1 MPHAPIPSILSRFE
15 GPPAPTPANQ
25 SMSDPA
31 IKTRPEASAV
41 AWSWRDRAAGDPDA
55 RAREAQSLRIRGMVG
70 GGIGLGVAALFHFG
84 GHRQTAAAVVAGIAV
99 LLALLALVAPLTV
112 FKKISHALEVF
123 ARGVASAV
131 TWVLMTILFY
141 LVFLPVGLVL
151 RSGKKLA
158 ITKGA
163 DRRLPTYWT
172 RTEERE
178 HPLESYR
185 RQF

>member
-1 MPHAPIPSILSRFE
+1 
-15 GPPAPTPANQ
+15 
-25 SMSDPA
+25 MSDST
-31 IKTRPEASAV
+31 IKPRPEASAV
-41 AWSWRDRAAGDPDA
+41 AWNWRDRAGLATDS
-55 RAREAQSLRIRGMVG
+55 RAREARSLRIRGVVG
-70 GGIGLGVAALFHFG
+70 GVVGLAFAALLYFV
-84 GHRQTAAAVVAGIAV
+84 GHKVRAAEVVAGIAI

-112 FKKISHALEVF
+112 FKKVSHALEVF

-141 LVFLPVGLVL
+141 LVFLPIGLVL

-158 ITKGA
+158 ITQGA

-178 HPLESYR
+178 PPLESYR

>member
-1 MPHAPIPSILSRFE
+1 MPSVPLTSILSRFE
-15 GPPAPTPANQ
+15 DPRSRLGNQ
-25 SMSDPA
+25 SMSDSTVKP
-31 IKTRPEASAV
+31 RPEASAV

-55 RAREAQSLRIRGMVG
+55 RAREARSLRIRGLVG
-70 GGIGLGVAALFHFG
+70 GGIGLVVAALFQFV
-84 GHRQTAAAVVAGIAV
+84 GHRETAAAVVAGIAV

-112 FKKISHALEVF
+112 FKKVSHALEVF

-141 LVFLPVGLVL
+141 LVFLPIGLVL

-172 RTEERE
+172 RTEEWE
-178 HPLESYR
+178 NPLESYR

>member
-1 MPHAPIPSILSRFE
+1 
-15 GPPAPTPANQ
+15 
-25 SMSDPA
+25 MSDPT
-31 IKTRPEASAV
+31 IKPRPEASAV
-41 AWSWRDRAAGDPDA
+41 AWNWRDRAGAATDSL
-55 RAREAQSLRIRGMVG
+55 AREARSLRIRGIVG
-70 GGIGLGVAALFHFG
+70 GGIGLAVAALFYFV
-84 GHRQTAAAVVAGIAV
+84 GHKVRAAEVVAGIAI

-112 FKKISHALEVF
+112 FKKVSHALEVF

-131 TWVLMTILFY
+131 TWVLMIILY
-141 LVFLPVGLVL
+141 YVVFLPIGLVL

-158 ITKGA
+158 ITQGA

-178 HPLESYR
+178 TPLESYR

>member
-1 MPHAPIPSILSRFE
+1 VR
-15 GPPAPTPANQ
+15 
-25 SMSDPA
+25 
-31 IKTRPEASAV
+31 SA
-41 AWSWRDRAAGDPDA
+41 
-55 RAREAQSLRIRGMVG
+55 E
-70 GGIGLGVAALFHFG
+70 
-84 GHRQTAAAVVAGIAV
+84 VVAGIAV

-112 FKKISHALEVF
+112 FKRISHALEVF

-131 TWVLMTILFY
+131 TWLLMTILFY
-141 LVFLPVGLVL
+141 VVFLPIGLVL